1 MGYRDD
7 FYMVQYII
15 GYSGALHDFPT
26 VYFQKGDE
34 YGHIT
39 QKHDIP
45 QNVGRMEVRKSKGYW
60 IGNEMVKGTL
70 KLVEK
75 ENGKIFHESRSTL
88 TKVDTF
94 DPKERDTVALLAQSI
109 YNRDAGEKY
118 ISDYSERDF
127 DKIEATMKAKAKVL
141 AQIKKF
147 RPTHK

>member
-15 GYSGALHDFPT
+15 GYTGDLNDFPT
-26 VYFQKGDE
+26 VYFHKGDE

-45 QNVGRMEVRKSKGYW
+45 QNVGRMEVKKSKGYS
-60 IGNEMVKGTL
+60 IGNEMINGTL

-88 TKVDTF
+88 TNIDTI
-94 DPKERDTVALLAQSI
+94 DPNERETVALLSKSI

-118 ISDYSERDF
+118 ITEYSEEDF
-127 DKIEATMKAKAKVL
+127 DKIDATMAAKSKVN
-141 AQIKKF
+141 AQIKKIG
-147 RPTHK
+147 R

>member
-7 FYMVQYII
+7 FYMVQNII
-15 GYSGALHDFPT
+15 GYTGDLKSFPT
-26 VYFQKGDE
+26 VYFLTATE

-45 QNVGRMEVRKSKGYW
+45 QNVGRMEVASAVGYW
-60 IGNEMVKGTL
+60 IGNEMVGSTL

-75 ENGKIFHESRSTL
+75 MNGKIMHESRSTL

-94 DPKERDTVALLAQSI
+94 DPSQKDTVALLASAI

-118 ISDYSERDF
+118 ITSYSRDDF
-127 DKIEATMKAKAKVL
+127 KKMDAAMAAKSRVL
-141 AQIKKF
+141 AQL
-147 RPTHK
+147 TA

>member
-7 FYMVQYII
+7 FYMVQNII
-15 GYSGALHDFPT
+15 GYSGNLNDFPT

-39 QKHDIP
+39 QKHPDS
-45 QNVGRMEVRKSKGYW
+45 QNVGRMEVYKSAGYW
-60 IGNEMVKGTL
+60 IGNEMVGSTL

-75 ENGKIFHESRSTL
+75 VNGKIFHESRSTL

-94 DPKERDTVALLAQSI
+94 DPSNRDTVALLAQSI

-118 ISDYSERDF
+118 ISSYSDKDF
-127 DKIEATMKAKAKVL
+127 DTIDATIAAKAKVL
-141 AQIKKF
+141 AQIKK
-147 RPTHK
+147 

>member
-15 GYSGALHDFPT
+15 GYSGKLHDFPT
-26 VYFQKGDE
+26 VYFQKGKE

-45 QNVGRMEVRKSKGYW
+45 QNVGRMEVKSSDNYW
-60 IGNEMVKGTL
+60 IGNEVVDGNL

-75 ENGKIFHESRSTL
+75 ENGAVFHESRSTL
-88 TKVDTF
+88 TRVNVF
-94 DPKERDTVALLAQSI
+94 DPNERDTVALLAQSI

-118 ISDYSERDF
+118 ISEFSDKDF
-127 DKIEATMKAKAKVL
+127 DIIEAAIKAKKRVL
-141 AQIKKF
+141 NQLPRKK
-147 RPTHK
+147 